1 MIHDMLR
8 RMWKSK
14 VKWILRLSCL
24 VWLFL
29 CWCEAPSKEKPY
41 YVFSHFRVTFL
52 CRKRSRAVTNK
63 RKNTPLPY
71 V

>member
-8 RMWKSK
+8 RVWKSK
-14 VKWILRLSCL
+14 VKCILRPSCL

-41 YVFSHFRVTFL
+41 YAFSHFRVTFL
-52 CRKRSRAVTNK
+52 CRKSGRAVTNK

-71 V
+71 I